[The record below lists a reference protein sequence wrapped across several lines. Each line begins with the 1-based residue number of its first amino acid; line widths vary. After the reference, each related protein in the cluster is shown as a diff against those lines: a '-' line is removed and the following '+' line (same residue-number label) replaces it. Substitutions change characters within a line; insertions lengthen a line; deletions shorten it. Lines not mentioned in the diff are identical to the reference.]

1 MKNFKSSIGQKRD
14 EGFTLLEVVISLAL
28 IAISFVVLLELHISS
43 LEMERVAK
51 EITSAT
57 FLAQQKT
64 EELKLEGAEFTG
76 IQKRQLDSKYPNF
89 RWDSSATNTPVAGLY
104 KLVVTVYRPASGTER
119 KKELAEITTY
129 LQREGM

>member
-1 MKNFKSSIGQKRD
+1 MRENHSS
-14 EGFTLLEVVISLAL
+14 GFTLLEVVISLAL
-28 IAISFVVLLELHISS
+28 IAVSFVVLLQLHISS

-64 EELKLEGAEFTG
+64 EELKLEGAEHSG
-76 IQKRQLDSKYPNF
+76 IQQRQIDPKYPDF
-89 RWDSSATNTPVAGLY
+89 RWDSSATGTQVAGLY
-104 KLVVTVYRPASGTER
+104 KLTVRVYLPAYQAE
-119 KKELAEITTY
+119 KEKELAKITTY